1 MVPRGAGSE
10 RVDPRCHHVAAVADA
25 FLSEVAGPAP
35 VPARPELVVAGP
47 GLGAATQVSSALA
60 AQGRPV
66 PLHDLGDAVGV
77 HLGRWEREG
86 PPQAAPEAPV
96 VLVWCVRGAEAL
108 SLGCGLVLGR
118 LAALFEPRVTTV
130 VWMPDRGEVGALP
143 SEPSRQRVRRLSA
156 LAVPRG
162 RVSLHCV
169 GWRGDPASE
178 LGSLVARFG

>member
-1 MVPRGAGSE
+1 VGPHGASPE
-10 RVDPRCHHVAAVADA
+10 QLDRRRHHVASVADA
-25 FLSEVAGPAP
+25 FLGEAPGPPP
-35 VPARPELVVAGP
+35 VRPELVVAGP
-47 GLGAATQVSSALA
+47 GLGVAAQVSSALA
-60 AQGRPV
+60 GRGSSV

-86 PPQAAPEAPV
+86 PPYPAPEAPV
-96 VLVWCVRGAEAL
+96 VMVWCVRGAEAL

-118 LAALFEPRVTTV
+118 LAALFEPRVATI
-130 VWMPDRGEVGALP
+130 VWMPECGHGGVVP
-143 SEPSRQRVRRLSA
+143 TEPARQRVRRLSS

-169 GWRGDPASE
+169 GWRGDAAAE